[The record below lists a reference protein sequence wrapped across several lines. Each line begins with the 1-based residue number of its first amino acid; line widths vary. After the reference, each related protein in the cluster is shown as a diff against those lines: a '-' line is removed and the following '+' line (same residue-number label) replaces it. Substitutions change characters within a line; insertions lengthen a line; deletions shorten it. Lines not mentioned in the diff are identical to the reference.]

1 MLQELFLFQLNLSFS
16 EGEKK
21 SFSLF
26 SLTSMYRFYKN
37 KKSGPFSFDIQLKNK
52 NFEYSNPSFK
62 IRDLQDS
69 LTLDIDSVAI

>member
-1 MLQELFLFQLNLSFS
+1 
-16 EGEKK
+16 
-21 SFSLF
+21 
-26 SLTSMYRFYKN
+26 MYRFYKN